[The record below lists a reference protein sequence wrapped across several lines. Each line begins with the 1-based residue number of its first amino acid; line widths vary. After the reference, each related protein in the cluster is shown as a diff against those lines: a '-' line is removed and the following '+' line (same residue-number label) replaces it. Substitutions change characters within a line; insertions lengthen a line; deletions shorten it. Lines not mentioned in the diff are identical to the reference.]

1 MLASLALSV
10 RGSSLRKVHFG
21 EVPRRF
27 SGEDWLLRKKKT
39 IMASWDKF
47 EKKMDAVMPPQELN
61 IIDALAKRHS
71 ERIRHGI
78 SQRQLAKKIGMTQP
92 QLAKFER
99 LDSVPSF
106 NTLNRYAAGLGLKLK
121 ISITA

>member
-1 MLASLALSV
+1 MAA
-10 RGSSLRKVHFG
+10 GK
-21 EVPRRF
+21 E
-27 SGEDWLLRKKKT
+27 KT

-61 IIDALAKRHS
+61 IIDALAKLHS
-71 ERIRHGI
+71 ERIRRGI
-78 SQRQLAKKIGMTQP
+78 SQRELAKKIGMTQP
-92 QLAKFER
+92 QLAKIER